1 MVKHISRLL
10 SFFRR
15 RGIKSPK
22 VRKSRESL
30 GGGHRGVAIGSR
42 AAPNYSA
49 ENVAKWVAL
58 PGDQVE
64 KFVYEAEPFFVHSTN
79 VQMMQYFIEDQSLL
93 VEFRDGTAYKYE
105 NVTEDEAIQA
115 AKAPSK
121 GFFVWDNLRIRGT
134 KLGHKKPYK
143 KVSGG
148 YQPPKRESEI
158 TEIDGVQYEV
168 IREAGGGIR
177 YRAIE

>member
-10 SFFRR
+10 SIFRR

-22 VRKSRESL
+22 IRKSRESL

-42 AAPNYSA
+42 TAPNYSA

-121 GFFVWDNLRIRGT
+121 GIWVWSALRNRGSKT
-134 KLGHKKPYK
+134 SHKKPYSR
-143 KVSGG
+143 VSSGFR
-148 YQPPKRESEI
+148 PPKREPEI
-158 TEIDGVQYEV
+158 VEIDGVRYEV
-168 IREAGGGIR
+168 IREAGGGTR
-177 YRAIE
+177 YRVI